1 MIRGKKDTLIDM
13 NKQDLIL
20 KNYADRLCQEGRK
33 MFKYGEEDH
42 DWELKRTG
50 LKTLAEG
57 LIQQNPLRDRPENP
71 RSHIR
76 GKRSVEVR

>member
-1 MIRGKKDTLIDM
+1 M
-13 NKQDLIL
+13 NKQDLVL
-20 KNYADRLCQEGRK
+20 KNYADRLCQEGRRMVK
-33 MFKYGEEDH
+33 DGEKNR

-71 RSHIR
+71 GSYIR
-76 GKRSVEVR
+76 GRRSLEVR

>member
-1 MIRGKKDTLIDM
+1 MFEDGE
-13 NKQDLIL
+13 
-20 KNYADRLCQEGRK
+20 KNRDR
-33 MFKYGEEDH
+33 
-42 DWELKRTG
+42 ELKRAG

-76 GKRSVEVR
+76 GRRSLEVR